1 MTIRIKNLDHLVITA
16 TNLQATIDF
25 YTKVLGMEHVAFG
38 DNLHSVHFGDKKFNI
53 HDASTNVSPK
63 AKNIVPGSE
72 DFCLISRDICFTGD
86 TAPARLRGYGRARAG
101 DAVGRSGSTAI
112 GLFSRSGRQS
122 GRGNERYR
130 VSTT

>member
-16 TNLQATIDF
+16 SNLQAIIDF

-38 DNLHSVHFGDKKFNI
+38 DNLHSVHFGDQKFNI

-72 DFCLISRDICFTGD
+72 DFCLISETSVSQVIQHLQDCGVTVEQGPV
-86 TAPARLRGYGRARAG
+86 T
-101 DAVGRSGSTAI
+101 RSGAAGVLQSVYFRDPDGNLVEVSNVI
-112 GLFSRSGRQS
+112 G
-122 GRGNERYR
+122 
-130 VSTT
+130 